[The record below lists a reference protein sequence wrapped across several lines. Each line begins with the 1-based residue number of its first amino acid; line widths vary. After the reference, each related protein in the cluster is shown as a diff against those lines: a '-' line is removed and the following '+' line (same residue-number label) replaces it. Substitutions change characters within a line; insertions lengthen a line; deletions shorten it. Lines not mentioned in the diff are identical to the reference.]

1 VNENECLLDNRREQM
16 EKEIAFRHDKREK
29 KFAKWSILLLTC
41 ILTVFCL
48 ITASTAFGQCGDGLT
63 LSPLSKTLTVG
74 ETHQLIATFCLRRM
88 PQTGKQVDF
97 QIIGPNSASSSSAYT
112 DQEGIAYFN
121 YTGNQEGVDT
131 ITAIFFSFES
141 EKATATW
148 TQQSESLN
156 IETGPSKLNVNSQG
170 VLPMIVFGTEDF
182 DVQMIDPSSLLL
194 NGAVPPLRHAY
205 EDGASKSGEPD
216 GFIDLYLKFD
226 IQEIVETLGVT
237 LNDGDPATLVL
248 TGKLYDE
255 KTATQTA
262 RTATSIRAVQKV
274 MIVKKGKE
282 KKGK

>member
-1 VNENECLLDNRREQM
+1 V
-16 EKEIAFRHDKREK
+16 
-29 KFAKWSILLLTC
+29 
-41 ILTVFCL
+41 
-48 ITASTAFGQCGDGLT
+48 
-63 LSPLSKTLTVG
+63 
-74 ETHQLIATFCLRRM
+74 

-97 QIIGPNSASSSSAYT
+97 QIIGPNSASSGSATT

-148 TQQSESLN
+148 TQKSADIKIQ
-156 IETGPSKLNVNSQG
+156 TGPTKLNVNSQG

-182 DVQMIDPSSLLL
+182 DVQMVDPSSLLL

-226 IQEIVETLGVT
+226 IQKIVETLGVT
-237 LNDGDPATLVL
+237 LSDGQPVTLVL
-248 TGKLYDE
+248 TGKLYDTE
-255 KTATQTA
+255 TVTKTA
-262 RTATSIRAVQKV
+262 RTVTSIKAVQEMV
-274 MIVKKGKE
+274 IMNKGKE

>member
-1 VNENECLLDNRREQM
+1 V
-16 EKEIAFRHDKREK
+16 
-29 KFAKWSILLLTC
+29 
-41 ILTVFCL
+41 
-48 ITASTAFGQCGDGLT
+48 DGLT
-63 LSPLSKTLTVG
+63 LSPLSKTLAVG
-74 ETHQLIATFCLRRM
+74 ETHQLIATFCLRRV

-97 QIIGPNSASSSSAYT
+97 KIIGPNSASSGFATT

-121 YTGNQEGVDT
+121 YQGNGEGEDRIIAKYYEAFVSQE
-131 ITAIFFSFES
+131 
-141 EKATATW
+141 ATATW
-148 TQQSESLN
+148 TKQSESLN

-226 IQEIVETLGVT
+226 IQKIVETLGVT
-237 LNDGDPATLVL
+237 LSDGQPVTLVL
-248 TGKLYDE
+248 TGKLYDTE
-255 KTATQTA
+255 TVTKTA
-262 RTATSIRAVQKV
+262 RTVMSIKAEQEMVIMNKS
-274 MIVKKGKE
+274 KE